1 MTYLA
6 GMQLLKELG
15 KILKRIDLQDK
26 QLKRAGIKQE
36 KKQGDLEQSRQ
47 DDRQEAGRLQININ

>member
-47 DDRQEAGRLQININ
+47 DARQEAGRLQININ